1 MADHTIIVLGRRRP
15 PKVAPAMLLGY
26 PGETVCFEWRGTG
39 VQIKFWKWPFVE
51 RESVIAGEEADGSSG
66 DYTLSGWER
75 GVDEYPY
82 TVFCT
87 ASGELAVGGSE
98 PGIIIKRPSATGG

>member
-15 PKVAPAMLLGY
+15 PKVVPAMVLGS

-39 VQIKFWKWPFVE
+39 VQIKFWSWPF
-51 RESVIAGEEADGSSG
+51 RQPESVITADSEGRSI
-66 DYTLSGWER
+66 DYTLRDWDKS
-75 GVDEYPY
+75 VDEYPY
-82 TVFCT
+82 SVFCS

-98 PGIIIKRPSATGG
+98 PGIIIKRPSASGA